1 MNMIADATPSV
12 EFPATPAWAER
23 TELDG
28 NFEEFAFDPTAPIGQ
43 HVAAEY
49 RDNHI
54 EIRLEQMF
62 RRDGTVTTGRPYIYA
77 YVDCG
82 ELTSE
87 RAREVAAAL
96 LAAADTLDRL

>member
-1 MNMIADATPSV
+1 MNYLTETIVP
-12 EFPATPAWAER
+12 PATPEWADR

-28 NFEEFAFDPTAPIGQ
+28 IAEELSYDHAAPIGQ

-54 EIRLEQMF
+54 EVRLEQMF
-62 RRDGTVTTGRPYIYA
+62 RRDGSLTTDRPYIYA

-82 ELTSE
+82 ELTTE
-87 RAREVAAAL
+87 RARKVAAVL